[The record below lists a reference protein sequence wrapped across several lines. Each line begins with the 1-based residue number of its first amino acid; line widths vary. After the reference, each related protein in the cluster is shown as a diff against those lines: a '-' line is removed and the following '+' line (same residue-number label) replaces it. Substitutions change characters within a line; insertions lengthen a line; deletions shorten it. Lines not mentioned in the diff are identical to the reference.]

1 MTAIYGHRGA
11 AADSPPN
18 TLPAFELAVDQGADG
33 TELDVHITKDGAVVV
48 IHDFTVDSTTGGT
61 GTVSEM
67 TLAELKALDAGNW
80 FAPEFAGVRIPTLD
94 EVFEVVGQQLHI
106 NVEIK
111 SMSIAGDGVEQA
123 VARIVQQYGISD
135 RVIVSSFNPLV
146 LKRFREI
153 MPQVRLGY
161 LFSDEVP
168 DEVIQMAKDLTYEA
182 EHPHYS
188 LVDAEFVAA
197 AHAAGRAVNVWTV
210 NDADEARRLHDLGV
224 DAIITDQPKAIRDA
238 LSQ

>member
-11 AADSPPN
+11 AADAPPN
-18 TLPAFELAVDQGADG
+18 TLPAFELAVKQSADG

-48 IHDFTVDSTTGGT
+48 IHDFTVDATTDGT
-61 GTVSEM
+61 GTVSDM
-67 TLAELKALDAGNW
+67 TLVELKALDAGSW
-80 FAPEFAGVRIPTLD
+80 FAPPFVGVRIPTLD
-94 EVFEVVGQQLHI
+94 EVFEAVGQQLHI

-111 SMSIAGDGVEQA
+111 SMSIEGDGVEQA
-123 VARIVQQYGISD
+123 VAGIVQQHGMAD

-168 DEVIQMAKDLTYEA
+168 EEVIRMAKDLTYEA

-188 LVDAEFVAA
+188 LVDADLVKA
-197 AHAAGRAVNVWTV
+197 AHAVARAVNVWTV
-210 NDADEARRLHDLGV
+210 NDADEARRLRDLGV